1 MGSVVVLQV
10 ILKALSQKMETCNY
24 SFDSYWMFWGM
35 SAILCPALMVLL
47 CVDITHLR
55 CSTNVNVQ
63 QSAGNVRY
71 MWSFVVA
78 FPMIVCPPVAI
89 YFRFNLPTP
98 SVYLL
103 PAKLLCCYSEK
114 CARALVLSLTLWF
127 DRQFQ
132 WHRCH

>member
-24 SFDSYWMFWGM
+24 SFDSYGMFWGM
-35 SAILCPALMVLL
+35 SAILCPTLMVLL
-47 CVDITHLR
+47 YEDITHLCR
-55 CSTNVNVQ
+55 VTFNIQ
-63 QSAGNVRY
+63 QSEYLRY
-71 MWSFVVA
+71 MWPFIFA
-78 FPMIVCPPVAI
+78 FPMIFCAPVAI
-89 YFRFNLPTP
+89 YFGVKFNLPTP